1 MSTELQATKFN
12 KENTDNRIKSK
23 MAATL
28 SDERKTLKTLQL
40 TADGKLLGSEK
51 PAKQHKQN
59 KIIAYKKPIQ
69 IFKDKPVAA
78 SSPVRRSVH
87 EMCVQASPE
96 HTEMYVQT
104 DISGVSRVFG
114 SPDLHNDSG
123 VGAGDLDQEAYDLM
137 VKDPIPESYWR
148 ELAEE
153 RRQSLAEAL
162 AENEKLH
169 QSMEELKDENQ
180 NLSLLASQAEHLA
193 SVLNSA
199 FGNDEEEEDDT
210 DNQDNDTP
218 KDKDNTD
225 TPGVED
231 NKPTAE

>member
-40 TADGKLLGSEK
+40 TADGKLLGSE
-51 PAKQHKQN
+51 
-59 KIIAYKKPIQ
+59 
-69 IFKDKPVAA
+69 PVAA

-162 AENEKLH
+162 AENEK
-169 QSMEELKDENQ
+169 SMEELKDENQ